1 MITSKRH
8 HLFYRYF
15 LSFMRWRMLRT
26 FRKLTL
32 YNQVELKPNHSVLL
46 LCNHFSWWDGFF
58 AAYLGHFI
66 FHKKIFTMI
75 QEENLQ
81 QQMWLRRLGSFSIS
95 RTSRDMFKSMQ
106 YAALQLNNPENL
118 VNVFP
123 QGSLES
129 NHSTEIKV
137 EKGISYLVKNIKGNC
152 QIIFCTV
159 LIDYFE
165 SFKPTAYFHLLD
177 CGTND
182 NFDLGR
188 LTKQIN
194 DFQRET
200 LENQINISH

>member
-8 HLFYRYF
+8 RLFYQFF
-15 LSFMRWRMLRT
+15 LPFMRWRMLRT

-66 FHKKIFTMI
+66 FHKKMFTMI

-177 CGTND
+177 CGTNHD
-182 NFDLGR
+182 FNLER

-194 DFQRET
+194 DFHCKT
-200 LENQINISH
+200 LENQINVSH